1 MIDFRF
7 YYWEN
12 LILLYFKDIS
22 YYLTLNNL
30 LKMLLMMAICL
41 YWKFVIFNTEN
52 AVKVLLFFS
61 NL

>member
-12 LILLYFKDIS
+12 LILLYYKDIS
-22 YYLTLNNL
+22 YYLTL
-30 LKMLLMMAICL
+30 LKMLLLMAICL